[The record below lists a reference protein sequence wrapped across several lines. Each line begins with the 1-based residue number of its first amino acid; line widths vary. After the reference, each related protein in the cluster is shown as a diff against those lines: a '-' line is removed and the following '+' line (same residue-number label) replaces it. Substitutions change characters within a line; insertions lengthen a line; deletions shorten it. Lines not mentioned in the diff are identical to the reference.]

1 MARRASYIKQQ
12 MKGARWLIVDAGGF
26 NAGAGTLNK
35 FKAEFLLKGLT
46 KMGYHAINVAQRD
59 LAHGAVPLLEQA
71 KKEKVPIISANAF
84 GQNDERLFP
93 AYRLVQLP
101 VGNDKHP
108 HSINVGVIGA
118 SPPYEMTWQPPPGME
133 KARFRD
139 PVPEVEKAV
148 VALRRQCDLIVL
160 LSFMTWDEAHEL
172 VEKVGGIHVVVVGNS
187 GYQKQTP
194 ALENG
199 VLFLPGGRQGKL
211 ARLVTVEVDEEGVSS
226 FSAKEQPLD
235 ASFPDD
241 PDMVALLKEH
251 EQRLEEWRASL
262 MQAPGVRPK

>member
-1 MARRASYIKQQ
+1 M
-12 MKGARWLIVDAGGF
+12 IVDAGGF

-46 KMGYHAINVAQRD
+46 KMGYQAINVAQRD

-71 KKEKVPIISANAF
+71 KKEGVPIVSANAF
-84 GQNDERLFP
+84 GQDGRRLFP
-93 AYRLVQLP
+93 AYRLVQLT
-101 VGNDKHP
+101 GGTDKHAQRVT
-108 HSINVGVIGA
+108 IGVIGA
-118 SPPYEMTWQPPPGME
+118 GPPYEMTWQPPPGME
-133 KARFRD
+133 KARFQD

-148 VALRRQCDLIVL
+148 AALRRQCDLIVL

-172 VEKVGGIHVVVVGNS
+172 VEKVGGVHVVVVGNS

-211 ARLVTVEVDEEGVSS
+211 ARLVTVQVGENGVSS
-226 FSAKEQPLD
+226 FTAKEQSLD
-235 ASFPDD
+235 DSFPDD

-262 MQAPGVRPK
+262 MQAPGVRLK